1 MPTQSPLAVVAIGG
15 NSLIAD
21 NKQPDVAHQWDAVR
35 ETTSHIA
42 GMVEKG
48 WRAIVTHGNGPQ
60 VGFIL
65 RRNELAA
72 HEVHTTPLSLIVADT
87 QGSIGYMLQQ
97 ALNNEFF
104 QWKIPRQTITIV
116 TQVRVDEN
124 DPAFQNPTKPI
135 GGFLDEA
142 TARVFERTGWRV
154 VEDAGRGW
162 RRVVASPVPVEIVEL
177 KAIQHAVELGWIVV
191 ACGGGGIPV
200 VRNSKGE
207 LRGVSAVIDKDR
219 ASSLLARELG
229 AELFL
234 ISTGVE
240 QVAINFGK
248 PNQQNI
254 PSMTVAE
261 ARRYREE
268 GHFAPGSMR
277 PKIDACIEFLEASQN
292 PDAWCLITDP
302 DNLERALAGET
313 GTRIVKNEA
322 TTTGEREKTNV

>member
-1 MPTQSPLAVVAIGG
+1 MPDQSPLAVVAIGG
-15 NSLIAD
+15 NSLIQD
-21 NKQPDVAHQWDAVR
+21 NKQPEVANQWDAVR
-35 ETTSHIA
+35 ETTGHIA

-48 WRAIVTHGNGPQ
+48 WRTVITHGNGPQ

-87 QGSIGYMLQQ
+87 QGAIGYMLQQ

-104 QWKIPRQTITIV
+104 QRGISKQAITVV

-124 DPAFQNPTKPI
+124 DAAFANPSKPI
-135 GGFLDEA
+135 GGFLDEE
-142 TARVFERTGWRV
+142 TARIFERTGWQV

-162 RRVVASPVPVEIVEL
+162 RRVIASPLPIEIVEL
-177 KAIQHAVELGWIVV
+177 AAIRQAIELGWIVV

-200 VRNSKGE
+200 VRNPQGE

-219 ASSLLARELG
+219 ASSLLARQLG

-248 PNQQNI
+248 PNQQSI
-254 PSMTVAE
+254 DAMTLAQ

-268 GHFAPGSMR
+268 GHFAAGSMR
-277 PKIDACIEFLEASQN
+277 PKIDACIEFLEESSN
-292 PDAWCLITDP
+292 PAAWCLITDP
-302 DNLERALAGET
+302 RNLERALEGET
-313 GTRIVKNEA
+313 GTRIVR
-322 TTTGEREKTNV
+322 T

>member
-1 MPTQSPLAVVAIGG
+1 MPNPSPLAVIAIGG

-21 NKQPDVAHQWDAVR
+21 DKQPDVAHQWDAVR
-35 ETTSHIA
+35 ETTGHIA

-48 WRAIVTHGNGPQ
+48 WRTVITHGNGPQ

-87 QGSIGYMLQQ
+87 QGAIGYMLQQ
-97 ALNNEFF
+97 ALNNDFL
-104 QWKIPRQTITIV
+104 QVDIPQQTITIV

-124 DPAFQNPTKPI
+124 DPAFQNPSKPI

-142 TARVFERTGWRV
+142 TARVFEQTGWQV

-162 RRVVASPVPVEIVEL
+162 RRVVASPLPVEIVEL
-177 KAIQHAVELGWIVV
+177 KAIQQAIELGWIVV

-200 VRNSKGE
+200 VRNPKGE

-219 ASSLLARELG
+219 ASSLLARSLG
-229 AELFL
+229 ADLFL

-248 PNQQNI
+248 PNQQSI
-254 PSMTVAE
+254 PSMTVVE
-261 ARRYREE
+261 ARRYRDE
-268 GHFAPGSMR
+268 GHFAAGSMR
-277 PKIDACIEFLEASQN
+277 PKIDACIEFLEGSSN
-292 PDAWCLITDP
+292 PVAWCLITDP
-302 DNLERALAGET
+302 TNLERALAGET

-322 TTTGEREKTNV
+322 TTTDDGRKTNV

>member
-1 MPTQSPLAVVAIGG
+1 
-15 NSLIAD
+15 
-21 NKQPDVAHQWDAVR
+21 
-35 ETTSHIA
+35 
-42 GMVEKG
+42 VEKG

-292 PDAWCLITDP
+292 PNAWCLITDP

-322 TTTGEREKTNV
+322 TTTDNRR

>member
-1 MPTQSPLAVVAIGG
+1 MPTPSPLAVIAIGG

-21 NKQPDVAHQWDAVR
+21 DKHPDVAHQWDAVR
-35 ETTSHIA
+35 ETTGHIA
-42 GMVEKG
+42 RMVEQG
-48 WRAIVTHGNGPQ
+48 WRTVITHGNGPQ

-104 QWKIPRQTITIV
+104 QRNIPKQAITVV
-116 TQVRVDEN
+116 TQVRVDGN

-142 TARVFERTGWRV
+142 TARVFENTGWRV

-162 RRVVASPVPVEIVEL
+162 RRVIASPLPIEIVEL
-177 KAIQHAVELGWIVV
+177 TAIRQAIELGWIVV

-200 VRNSKGE
+200 VRNAAGE

-219 ASSLLARELG
+219 ASSLLARQLG

-240 QVAINFGK
+240 QVALNFGK
-248 PNQQNI
+248 PSQQSI
-254 PSMTVAE
+254 ASMTVAR

-268 GHFAPGSMR
+268 GHFAAGSMR
-277 PKIDACIEFLEASQN
+277 PKIDACIEFLEGSEN

-302 DNLERALAGET
+302 ANLERALAGET
-313 GTRIVKNEA
+313 GTRIVK
-322 TTTGEREKTNV
+322 K